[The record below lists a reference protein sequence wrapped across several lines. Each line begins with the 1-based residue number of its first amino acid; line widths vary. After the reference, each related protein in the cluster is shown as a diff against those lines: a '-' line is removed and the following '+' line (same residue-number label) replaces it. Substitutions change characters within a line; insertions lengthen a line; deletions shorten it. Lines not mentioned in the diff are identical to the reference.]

1 MSMQLQVEVVFSLI
15 LAAFLSMI
23 IGLDRERRDQPAGLR
38 THMLVGVGSC
48 LFTILSIHAF
58 ADGDPGRVASQIL
71 PGMGFLGA
79 GAILKRGSD
88 VRGLTTAGS
97 MWATS
102 AVGMSVGVGA
112 WFLALAGTLVIW
124 FVLVVVHR
132 FEARQLNTKPARK
145 EELDTGEVE

>member
-1 MSMQLQVEVVFSLI
+1 MSLQFQAELVFSLL
-15 LAAFLSMI
+15 LAALLSML

-48 LFTILSIHAF
+48 LFTILSVHAF
-58 ADGDPGRVASQIL
+58 GEGDPGRVASQIL

-79 GAILKRGSD
+79 GAILKRGSN

-102 AVGMSVGVGA
+102 AVGMAIGVGA

-132 FEARQLNTKPARK
+132 FEAYQLNTKPEK
-145 EELDTGEVE
+145 VVEENQGVEE